1 MEKSEPT
8 LVPEWLRSSTGSI
21 TGGGSSATH
30 FASSSSHSDFSSL
43 ANHTRN
49 RNSKSTSDFV
59 DNPRLG
65 LLDRTS
71 SSNSR
76 RSSSNGSAKHAYS
89 SFSRGNRDRD
99 REKERSSFS
108 NHWESDS
115 LDPIG
120 NILAGRGER
129 SLLQRSQSLLS
140 RKQGNTFPQKVG
152 VDIRNGNH
160 SNTKNN
166 NAPPKAR
173 ATPELSVKT
182 QRLEELAIKQS
193 RQLIP
198 VTPSIAKGSS
208 LSLSDKTKPKTT
220 VRSNEMSLTPKAA
233 QQQPSSPFIHANNNQ
248 SIGGGVVKT
257 DPPKTKLLVLK
268 PGRQNGVSNHNKDAV
283 SSPTSNANNS
293 SRASNNQPVVAPPP
307 SRSPKIASSG
317 ERKAAI
323 LSGFSVDKKPTVLQ
337 TQKSRNDFFNLI
349 KKKTSSSNASSHS
362 ASVQMEKSET
372 ATNKVVTGENSHT
385 IENGVSNGDKFEG
398 GDKSTIE
405 RAYPNEEEV
414 AFLRSL
420 GWDENSGEDEGL
432 TEEEINAFR
441 QQYMMKPVLKRGI
454 EPKLPESHTTSLGGQ
469 SILSSSDSESES
481 EKKVELGVQVVGL
494 GSCILQIVLKLQLP

>member
-1 MEKSEPT
+1 MGKSEPT

-59 DNPRLG
+59 DNPRLA

-99 REKERSSFS
+99 REKERSSIS

-120 NILAGRGER
+120 NILAVRGER

-140 RKQGNTFPQKVG
+140 RKQGDSFPRK
-152 VDIRNGNH
+152 
-160 SNTKNN
+160 
-166 NAPPKAR
+166 
-173 ATPELSVKT
+173 LSVKT

-198 VTPSIAKGSS
+198 VTPSIAKGSTLHVELIGLEANKRNGKDSLPLETSS

-233 QQQPSSPFIHANNNQ
+233 QQQPSSPFLHANNNQ

-385 IENGVSNGDKFEG
+385 IENSVSNGDKFEG

-454 EPKLPESHTTSLGGQ
+454 EPKLPEPHTTSLGGQ
-469 SILSSSDSESES
+469 SDLSSSDSESES
-481 EKKVELGVQVVGL
+481 EKKDELVGVQVVGL